1 MPTIKFTAT
10 AAVFDFNQIDPETK
24 KSGRF
29 VDDKSALKS
38 LDGLSYS
45 DELFSDYIGDGK
57 ETLALVTVGITGGSL
72 SFAFDSKSKRLLGS
86 TEYSLARLL
95 SPEEINI
102 LKLYTIR
109 QWSDGIG
116 SNFFQERIDEGLA
129 PQVLIADER
138 IVHVE
143 QRS

>member
-1 MPTIKFTAT
+1 MPTIKFTAP
-10 AAVFDFNQIDPETK
+10 AAVFDFNQIDPETNER
-24 KSGRF
+24 GLF
-29 VDDKSALKS
+29 VEDQRALKS

-45 DELFSDYIGDGK
+45 DELLSDYIGDGG

-72 SFAFDSKSKRLLGS
+72 SFAFDSKSKRLLAS

-95 SPEEINI
+95 SQEETNI
-102 LKLYTIR
+102 LKRYTIG

-116 SNFFQERIDEGLA
+116 SNFFQERMNQGLA
-129 PQVLIADER
+129 PQALIADESV
-138 IVHVE
+138 VHVE